1 MAVIRKQAG
10 ESLAKAKKK
19 LDIYAEIEPD
29 MSVSDRLNKEKWPYT
44 ARHANERAYS
54 QRMKCYTV
62 RMRYR
67 ALSTRQFWG
76 KGRIRFQ

>member
-1 MAVIRKQAG
+1 MNA
-10 ESLAKAKKK
+10 ENDFSLGKG
-19 LDIYAEIEPD
+19 
-29 MSVSDRLNKEKWPYT
+29 KEKWPYT
-44 ARHANERAYS
+44 ARHANERVYP